1 MLACY
6 LKRFIVTPA
15 ISSRF
20 IVLKMVH
27 IEGPL
32 KNESWGCSLNFE
44 NFCARVRSKMKIL
57 GVHSRVRRSGGPY
70 RGSAQKC
77 SNRGSAQKWKG
88 GAARIEGPLKSEK
101 VGWLISRVRSIL
113 LARVRVKVRVRFR
126 VRVLVRVSGEG
137 EVEGH
142 VEGEGELPAQAT
154 AQPSSRHSQPSWS
167 QFFSK

>member
-1 MLACY
+1 M
-6 LKRFIVTPA
+6 FT
-15 ISSRF
+15 
-20 IVLKMVH
+20 
-27 IEGPL
+27 
-32 KNESWGCSLNFE
+32 
-44 NFCARVRSKMKIL
+44 
-57 GVHSRVRRSGGPY
+57 
-70 RGSAQKC
+70 
-77 SNRGSAQKWKG
+77 QKWKG

-142 VEGEGELPAQAT
+142 GEGEGELPAQAT